1 MLPSLGFCIAINN
14 LINMVI
20 IDYHGYLGY
29 LQVCTI
35 KFESFSYS
43 TEQMQLQWRE
53 RSASQVSTDNATYL
67 FLCQDLAQVGKK
79 GLLRGGDYQYT
90 CFASI
95 SNIYISSDL
104 C

>member
-1 MLPSLGFCIAINN
+1 
-14 LINMVI
+14 MVI
-20 IDYHGYLGY
+20 LGYHGY

-67 FLCQDLAQVGKK
+67 FLCQGAKK
-79 GLLRGGDYQYT
+79 GLLGGSDYQYT
-90 CFASI
+90 CFAST
-95 SNIYISSDL
+95 SNIYLSSDI